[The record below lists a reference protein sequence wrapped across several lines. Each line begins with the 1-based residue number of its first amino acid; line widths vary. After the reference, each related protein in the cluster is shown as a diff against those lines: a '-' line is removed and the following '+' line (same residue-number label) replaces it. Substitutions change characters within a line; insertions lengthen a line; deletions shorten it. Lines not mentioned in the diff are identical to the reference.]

1 MNIFNKVAMQ
11 GLIKNR
17 ARTFITI
24 IGVVLSAALIT
35 AVASFA
41 VSLQTYMVNGA
52 IMKYGGWHVAFPYE
66 DSAFIQEQSQ
76 DSRVSSV
83 ASFENVGWAMLEG
96 GENPDK
102 PYLFI
107 AGFNKDTFDALPID
121 LLSGRLPENS
131 NEIVAP
137 AHVSSNGGVKISVGD
152 TLTLPV
158 GIRHAGE
165 ETLSQHNPFRSGE
178 ETLTAQENKTYTVVG
193 ICQRPAFEE
202 RSAPGYTFI
211 TKADTT
217 DKAESFSAFVTLKN
231 PAKVRLYADQAAGD
245 SAYILNDDVLR
256 FMGISDDLIFNTLLY
271 SIGGVLVVL
280 IMLGS
285 VFLIYNSF
293 HISLNERTH
302 QFGILM
308 SVGATEK
315 QLKNSVLFE
324 GLCIG
329 AVGIPIGILISIP
342 SIKLVLAL
350 VAKNF
355 ANVLYDNV
363 PLTLKVSVPA
373 LAAAVVISMVTILIS
388 AYIPAKKA
396 AGIPVMECI
405 RQTNEIK
412 VEAKA
417 IKTSKF
423 TWRIYGLEEMLALK
437 NFKRNKR
444 RYRSIILSLTLS
456 VVLFVAASVFR
467 SDLNQTAQQ
476 TKVVTDYDIGL
487 GTQDMDDSEMLG
499 LYDRLKAVEGVT
511 QSSCQIIQ
519 KYSCAVQSGS
529 LSDAYRQSSDEH
541 LTEETVNL
549 PMEIQFLDDD
559 TYHEIIN
566 GLGLPAEEYTGEN
579 ARLIAVAKMEDN
591 SGQAGDV
598 SQLADLF
605 KSSSSSVTVM
615 PEVNGKP
622 QLEQGKNI
630 MITSVDIV
638 PPDTP
643 PITGTVQQKP
653 YFFQIMAP
661 WSLRE
666 KLALTDNAADVRVK
680 GLTFQSDNPS
690 KSTAKMQALIEGSGI
705 TSSYTLYNVHAMME
719 LNRNV
724 LFIVN
729 LFTVVFIIMIS
740 LIAVANVFNTIATNI
755 KLRRRELAMLRSVG
769 MSDRDFN
776 KMMRFECILYGG
788 WTLVFGLPISVIL
801 SWLIYK
807 GMMAGGADID
817 FTLPWGSIIL
827 SMLGVFSVIFITM
840 LYAVSKIRKE
850 NIIDAL
856 RDDMA

>member
-152 TLTLPV
+152 ALTLPV

-245 SAYILNDDVLR
+245 GAYILNDDVLR

-456 VVLFVAASVFR
+456 VVLFVAASAFR

-499 LYDRLKAVEGVT
+499 LYDKLKAVEGVT

-529 LSDAYRQSSDEH
+529 LSNAYRQSSGEH

-579 ARLIAVAKMEDN
+579 AKLIAVAKMEDN

-605 KSSSSSVTVM
+605 KSSSSSVTIM

-666 KLALTDNAADVRVK
+666 KLSFTDTAADVRVK

-817 FTLPWGSIIL
+817 FTLPWGSIII